1 MADQQRQMM
10 LLSVLLIGG
19 IGYATYNY
27 VYVPR
32 SAEVAELQTR
42 LERLEAQNLT
52 ARQLT
57 AREGRSQV
65 ERQLAL
71 YRDQL
76 VQVEGLIPSSEELP
90 DLLDAISAEAQRTGV
105 DLALIQPVGAS
116 AEQFYTRR
124 TYDLAVRGGY
134 HEIGEFLTEIASL
147 RRIIT
152 PINLSVTVM
161 EAEPGQSAPQL
172 EAKFAI
178 ETYVLPSEDFPA
190 PPPAD
195 STAAASGTTTG

>member
-1 MADQQRQMM
+1 MADSSQRQKM
-10 LLSVLLIGG
+10 LLAVLLVGG
-19 IGYATYNY
+19 AAYATYTY

-32 SAEVAELQTR
+32 SAEVAELETR
-42 LERLEAQNLT
+42 
-52 ARQLT
+52 
-57 AREGRSQV
+57 V

-105 DLALIQPVGAS
+105 ELALIQPVGAS

-124 TYDLAVRGGY
+124 TYDLAVRGAY

-161 EAEPGQSAPQL
+161 DGTPGRGEPQL

-178 ETYVLPSEDFPA
+178 ETYVLPSDDFP

-195 STAAASGTTTG
+195 STAAAKSTG

>member
-10 LLSVLLIGG
+10 LLAALGVGAV
-19 IGYATYNY
+19 GYGTYTH

-32 SAEVAELQTR
+32 SAAVAELESR
-42 LERLEAQNLT
+42 LERLEAQNAT

-57 AREGRSQV
+57 AREGRSEV
-65 ERQLAL
+65 ERQLGL
-71 YRDQL
+71 YREQL

-105 DLALIQPVGAS
+105 ELSLIQPVGAS

-124 TYDLAVRGGY
+124 TYDLAVRGAY

-161 EAEPGQSAPQL
+161 QAEPGETEAQL

-178 ETYVLPSEDFPA
+178 ETYVLPSDEF
-190 PPPAD
+190 PPPPPD
-195 STAAASGTTTG
+195 STAAAGTTTG

>member
-1 MADQQRQMM
+1 MADSPNRQV
-10 LLSVLLIGG
+10 VLLAVLVVGAL
-19 IGYATYNY
+19 GYGAYQY
-27 VYVPR
+27 VYLPR
-32 SAEVAELQTR
+32 SAEVAELEAR
-42 LERLEAQNLT
+42 AERLEAQNAT

-57 AREGRSQV
+57 AREGRSDV
-65 ERQLAL
+65 ERRLGL
-71 YRDQL
+71 YREQL

-105 DLALIQPVGAS
+105 ELALIQPVGAE

-124 TYDLAVRGGY
+124 TYDLAVHGAY

-161 EAEPGQSAPQL
+161 DAEPGQTEAQL

-178 ETYVLPSEDFPA
+178 ETYVLPSDEF
-190 PPPAD
+190 PPPPPD
-195 STAAASGTTTG
+195 SAAAAGTTTG

>member
-1 MADQQRQMM
+1 M
-10 LLSVLLIGG
+10 LLAALLVGAV
-19 IGYATYNY
+19 GYGTYTY

-32 SAEVAELQTR
+32 SAEVAELESR
-42 LERLEAQNLT
+42 LERLEAQNAT

-57 AREGRSQV
+57 AREGRSEV
-65 ERQLAL
+65 ERQLGL
-71 YRDQL
+71 YREQL

-105 DLALIQPVGAS
+105 ELALIQPVGAS

-124 TYDLAVRGGY
+124 TYDLAVRGAY

-147 RRIIT
+147 RRIVT

-161 EAEPGQSAPQL
+161 DATPGRGEPQL

-178 ETYVLPSEDFPA
+178 ETYVLPSDEF
-190 PPPAD
+190 PPPPPD
-195 STAAASGTTTG
+195 TTAAAPGTTTG

>member
-1 MADQQRQMM
+1 MADSSGSQKQA
-10 LLSVLLIGG
+10 LLLAALVIGAL
-19 IGYATYNY
+19 GYGGYEY
-27 VYVPR
+27 VYKPR
-32 SAEVAELQTR
+32 SAELDELQAR
-42 LERLEAQNLT
+42 VERLEAQNQT

-57 AREGRSQV
+57 AREGRTQV
-65 ERQLAL
+65 EQRLAL

-105 DLALIQPVGAS
+105 ELALIQPVGAS

-124 TYDLAVRGGY
+124 TYELAVRGAY

-152 PINLSVTVM
+152 PINLNVAVM
-161 EAEPGQSAPQL
+161 TEGAGEAEPQL

-178 ETYVLPSEDFPA
+178 ETYVLPSADFP

-195 STAAASGTTTG
+195 TTAEIAE